1 MYGGEMGAL
10 RVLVDDQVAW
20 ELSGNQGDQWLRA
33 VVAERNPGYHL
44 VSAHQKPNFR
54 VIEPSAHPLFA
65 FWIVNIQSNALF
77 SPRWDWG
84 PFYSGFRD
92 PIFFREW

>member
-1 MYGGEMGAL
+1 MQAAGAVPGAMAKLSTTAFPTNYGFCFSFYYHMYGGEMGAL

-33 VVAERNPGYHL
+33 VVAARNPGYHL

-54 VIEPSAHPLFA
+54 VIEPSTHPLFA
-65 FWIVNIQSNALF
+65 F
-77 SPRWDWG
+77 
-84 PFYSGFRD
+84 
-92 PIFFREW
+92 